1 MSWKIKLEGAPD
13 GLEDWIYISLSK
25 PNWNDFGYNY
35 HASVYFTYK
44 GEAIFLNAYVL
55 PLNLKEQKLYNHL
68 AQAPAGE
75 IAVFVSLLTDPEQ
88 YKHLAKKLSTEA
100 VVYLLDALHEVSY
113 DRYMGTV
120 KYEHVIQTEPFR
132 LGVLRYQKAYL
143 SLINGFAGAY
153 VQSPMGDA
161 KVAFS
166 FSTLLPGAVNF
177 VNLDVSF
184 RHHEYFD
191 DRVHC
196 LIGVNGT
203 GKTNL
208 LARLAVEAASV
219 SNAAQD
225 GPPTLMYSENKVPV
239 RYDDSTLNTAGGFR
253 FNRVVSYFSD
263 PSSALP
269 RFSSVGSFEY
279 HAFNT
284 TAKKESKEFHQNL
297 SYLLV
302 TLLRVT
308 DDRFD
313 EAKNKI
319 FTEALS
325 GIMPMHLLAIPV
337 TADCPEY
344 CCVKDNDD
352 KKWSFINQMNGEQ
365 RSLDILGTI
374 DTSREPSFL
383 TADSRRVIDLSS
395 GQRSMF
401 HFALHFLTL
410 AGYGTLLIIDEP
422 ETYLHPNLVS
432 DYMMFLYKILERTSS
447 IAIIAT
453 HSAYVVREVPT
464 HCVHVLERKGAHTSI
479 SRPYL
484 QTLGANVAEI
494 SLAVFGDSTV
504 DAYHR
509 KVSEAIAKTNLS
521 FDQIVVAYRDIFN
534 IDMLME
540 IKDRISNPEGY
551 D

>member
-1 MSWKIKLEGAPD
+1 MSWKIKLEDAPD
-13 GLEDWIYISLSK
+13 GFGEWLEVSSSK
-25 PNWNDFGYNY
+25 PNWNDFTYNY
-35 HASVYFTYK
+35 HATVYFSYA
-44 GEAIFLNAYVL
+44 GEWIFLSAYLL
-55 PLNLKEQKLYNHL
+55 PVNLKDIKPFSYLSHAPDGELYF
-68 AQAPAGE
+68 
-75 IAVFVSLLTDPEQ
+75 FVSLLANPDQ
-88 YKHLAKKLSTEA
+88 YKHLAKKMPFDRMN
-100 VVYLLDALHEVSY
+100 YLLTALHDVSY
-113 DRYMGTV
+113 DRYIGAG

-132 LGVLRYQKAYL
+132 LGVLRSHNAYL
-143 SLINGFAGAY
+143 SLINGYGGAY
-153 VQSPMGDA
+153 IQPPMGDA

-166 FSTLLPGAVNF
+166 FSTGLPGVLNS
-177 VNLDVSF
+177 VTLDVSY
-184 RHHEYFD
+184 RHHQYFD

-208 LARLAVEAASV
+208 LARLVVTLASTC
-219 SNAAQD
+219 NATNSC
-225 GPPTLMYSENKVPV
+225 PPVLISAENKVLSHF
-239 RYDDSTLNTAGGFR
+239 DGSSFNADGGFR

-263 PSSALP
+263 PSSPLP
-269 RFSSVGSFEY
+269 RFTTMGAFEY

-284 TAKKESKEFHQNL
+284 TAKKESKQFYQNL

-302 TLLRVT
+302 TLLRDT
-308 DDRFD
+308 DSKF
-313 EAKNKI
+313 EQSKSKI
-319 FTEALS
+319 LTDALS

-337 TADCPEY
+337 TADCPDY
-344 CCVKDNDD
+344 CCVKDGDGRN
-352 KKWSFINQMNGEQ
+352 WSFTSQMTGEQ
-365 RSLDILGTI
+365 RFLDILGTI
-374 DTSREPSFL
+374 DTEREPSFL
-383 TADSRRVIDLSS
+383 TLDTKLVIELSS

-401 HFALHFLTL
+401 NFALHFLTL
-410 AGYGTLLIIDEP
+410 AGYGTLLLIDEP

-447 IAIIAT
+447 LAIVAT

-464 HCVHVLERKGAHTSI
+464 HCVHILERTGQTASI

-509 KVSEAIAKTNLS
+509 KVTETIAKTNMP
-521 FDQIVVAYRDIFN
+521 FEQVVAAYQDIFN

-540 IKDRISNPEGY
+540 IKDRMSKPREF

>member
-1 MSWKIKLEGAPD
+1 MSWKIKLEDSPEGF
-13 GLEDWIYISLSK
+13 GEWLHISSSK

-35 HASVYFTYK
+35 HAAMYFSFKGSFVYISAF
-44 GEAIFLNAYVL
+44 IL
-55 PLNLKEQKLYNHL
+55 PQNLKEQKPYGYL
-68 AQAPAGE
+68 AYAPAGE
-75 IAVFVSLLTDPEQ
+75 LTEFFTILSNPDQ
-88 YKHLAKKLSTEA
+88 YKELAKKLP
-100 VVYLLDALHEVSY
+100 VDGYIYLLKKLHDVSY
-113 DRYMGTV
+113 DRFMGEGV
-120 KYEHVIQTEPFR
+120 YEHVIQTEPFR
-132 LGVLRYQKAYL
+132 LGVLRYNKAYL
-143 SLINGFAGAY
+143 SLVNGFAGSY
-153 VQSPMGDA
+153 VRAPMDDA
-161 KVAFS
+161 KTPFK
-166 FSTLLPGAVNF
+166 FSTLLPGVVNF
-177 VNLDVSF
+177 VELDISF
-184 RHHEYFD
+184 RHHQHFD

-208 LARLAVEAASV
+208 LARLAVAAASKANENQGV
-219 SNAAQD
+219 
-225 GPPTLMYSENKVPV
+225 PPTVLLSDNRTKIEHENSKLEFS
-239 RYDDSTLNTAGGFR
+239 DEFR

-263 PSSALP
+263 PASALP
-269 RFSSVGSFEY
+269 RFSSVGPFEY

-302 TLLRVT
+302 TLLRAS

-313 EAKNKI
+313 KAIKDI
-319 FTEALS
+319 FVEALS
-325 GIMPMHLLAIPV
+325 GILPMDLLAIPV
-337 TADCPEY
+337 TTDCPEY
-344 CCVKDNDD
+344 CRVQDSIGGN
-352 KKWSFINQMNGEQ
+352 WSFINQMYGEQ

-374 DTSREPSFL
+374 DTTREPSL
-383 TADSRRVIDLSS
+383 LAAGTRHVIDLSS

-401 HFALHFLTL
+401 HFALHFLTM
-410 AGYGTLLIIDEP
+410 AGFGTLLIIDEP

-432 DYMMFLYKILERTSS
+432 DYMMFLYKILELTASM
-447 IAIIAT
+447 AIIAT

-464 HCVHVLERKGAHTSI
+464 HCVHILERKGTNASI

-504 DAYHR
+504 EAYHR
-509 KVSEAIAKTNLS
+509 KVTEIISKTNMT
-521 FDQIVVAYRDIFN
+521 FDEVVRAYQDIFN

-540 IKDRISNPEGY
+540 IKDRMVNPEEY